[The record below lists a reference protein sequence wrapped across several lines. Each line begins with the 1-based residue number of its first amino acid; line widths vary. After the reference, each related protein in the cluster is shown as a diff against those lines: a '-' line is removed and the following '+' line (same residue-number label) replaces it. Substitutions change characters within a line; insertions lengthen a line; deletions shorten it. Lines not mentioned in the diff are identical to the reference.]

1 MPQPNPQS
9 IAQLLNQSLEPLG
22 ITAKAVIKQDCL
34 HILLE
39 SDEVPEKQE
48 LVGLVLEEI
57 FSQSIEGIP
66 KMLVYGRR
74 KGTKQPDWSEEF
86 DLSAA
91 QPPDEE
97 EYPEVD
103 EEKEEEEPLDDDDDK
118 PTDSEEELIEEDTP
132 GEESKPKRADKIKKL
147 LPIAAII
154 LVVLL
159 LGSGV
164 WWFLNQK
171 LAPQQPQ
178 VKEPAPSQPKRPVPT
193 PAEKP
198 QPANQTSPG
207 TGGVDPAQ
215 GWRLAI
221 NKANSAGT
229 GGVDPAQGWR
239 LAINK
244 ANSAWELTQTAQ
256 TKADWETVAS
266 QWTEAIELLKIV
278 PSDHPEY
285 DRAQQKIVEYQKNL
299 EYAQRVAASRP

>member
-48 LVGLVLEEI
+48 LVGLVSEEI

-74 KGTKQPDWSEEF
+74 EGIKQPDWSEEV
-86 DLSAA
+86 DLLAA
-91 QPPDEE
+91 PPPDEE
-97 EYPEVD
+97 EFPEE
-103 EEKEEEEPLDDDDDK
+103 EEKEDDEGPLDDYDE
-118 PTDSEEELIEEDTP
+118 PTDMEEELSEDDSP
-132 GEESKPKRADKIKKL
+132 GEESKPKSVDKIKKL

-154 LVVLL
+154 LVVSL

-164 WWFLNQK
+164 WWFLNRN

-178 VKEPAPSQPKRPVPT
+178 VKEPAPKPSTVP
-193 PAEKP
+193 AQQLP

-221 NKANSAGT
+221 NKATSA
-229 GGVDPAQGWR
+229 A
-239 LAINK
+239 
-244 ANSAWELTQTAQ
+244 ELTQTAQ

-266 QWTEAIELLKIV
+266 QWTEAIKLLKIV

-285 DRAQQKIVEYQKNL
+285 NRAQQKIVEYQRNL
-299 EYAQRVAASRP
+299 EYAQRVANSRP

>member
-57 FSQSIEGIP
+57 VSQSIEGIP

-103 EEKEEEEPLDDDDDK
+103 EEKEEEEQLDDDDNE
-118 PTDSEEELIEEDTP
+118 PTDSSEELIEEDTP
-132 GEESKPKRADKIKKL
+132 GEESKPKSADKIKKL

-221 NKANSAGT
+221 NKATSA
-229 GGVDPAQGWR
+229 A
-239 LAINK
+239 
-244 ANSAWELTQTAQ
+244 ELTQTAQ

-285 DRAQQKIVEYQKNL
+285 DRAQKKIVEYQKNL
-299 EYAQRVAASRP
+299 KYAASRP

>member
-1 MPQPNPQS
+1 MPQPNLQS

-39 SDEVPEKQE
+39 SDEVPEKQD
-48 LVGLVLEEI
+48 LVRLVSEEI

-66 KMLVYGRR
+66 RMLVYGRR
-74 KGTKQPDWSEEF
+74 KGTKQPDWSEEV

-97 EYPEVD
+97 EYIEVD
-103 EEKEEEEPLDDDDDK
+103 EEKEEEEPLDDDDDAA
-118 PTDSEEELIEEDTP
+118 DSSEELIEEDEEEIL
-132 GEESKPKRADKIKKL
+132 GEGQKQKSSDKIKKL
-147 LPIAAII
+147 LPIAAIA

-159 LGSGV
+159 LLGAGV
-164 WWFLNQK
+164 WWFLLRK
-171 LAPQQPQ
+171 PAPQ
-178 VKEPAPSQPKRPVPT
+178 PT
-193 PAEKP
+193 PAVAP
-198 QPANQTSPG
+198 QPSTKPAAPATPEPPDQAFPE

-221 NKANSAGT
+221 NKATSA
-229 GGVDPAQGWR
+229 A
-239 LAINK
+239 
-244 ANSAWELTQTAQ
+244 ELTQTAQ

-278 PSDHPEY
+278 PLNHPEY
-285 DRAQQKIVEYQKNL
+285 DRAQQKILEYQRNL
-299 EYAQRVAASRP
+299 EYAQSVAASRP

>member
-74 KGTKQPDWSEEF
+74 KGTKQPDWSEEV

-103 EEKEEEEPLDDDDDK
+103 EEKEEEELLDDDDDE

-132 GEESKPKRADKIKKL
+132 GEESKPKSADKIKKL

-178 VKEPAPSQPKRPVPT
+178 VKEPAPKPSTVPT

-221 NKANSAGT
+221 NKATSA
-229 GGVDPAQGWR
+229 A
-239 LAINK
+239 
-244 ANSAWELTQTAQ
+244 ELTQTAQ

>member
-74 KGTKQPDWSEEF
+74 KGTKQPDWSEEV

-103 EEKEEEEPLDDDDDK
+103 EEKEEEEPLDDDDDE

-132 GEESKPKRADKIKKL
+132 GEESKPKSADKIKKL

-178 VKEPAPSQPKRPVPT
+178 VKEPAPKPSTVPT

-198 QPANQTSPG
+198 QPANQISPG

-221 NKANSAGT
+221 NKATSA
-229 GGVDPAQGWR
+229 A
-239 LAINK
+239 
-244 ANSAWELTQTAQ
+244 ELTQTAQ

-285 DRAQQKIVEYQKNL
+285 DRAQQKIVEYQKNM